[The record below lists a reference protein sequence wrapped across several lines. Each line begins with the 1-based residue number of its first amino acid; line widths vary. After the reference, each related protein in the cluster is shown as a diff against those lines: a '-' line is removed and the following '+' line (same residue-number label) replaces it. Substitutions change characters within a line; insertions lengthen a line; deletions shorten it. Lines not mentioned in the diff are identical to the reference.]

1 MKHIKKF
8 NEVNLNQYPI
18 GSVNELNIG
27 DVIKTIR
34 DILLPIADIGYDI
47 GIDTM
52 NGSTFGLG
60 VKGTLIIRI
69 VRYGDPLLELNDE
82 VKDEFIRMN
91 DYLEDL
97 GGRVKALYIPESA
110 SYHDYDYFHDPTEDY
125 EAGRRE
131 VPFNDFIKVEDCKLR
146 NLLFV
151 AEL

>member
-1 MKHIKKF
+1 MKHLKRF
-8 NEVNLNQYPI
+8 NEVNLNQYSI
-18 GSVNELNIG
+18 GSVNELNIE

-34 DILLPIADIGYDI
+34 DILLPIADMGYDI
-47 GIDTM
+47 GIDT
-52 NGSTFGLG
+52 GTV
-60 VKGTLIIRI
+60 VKGTLIIRV

-110 SYHDYDYFHDPTEDY
+110 SYHDNN
-125 EAGRRE
+125 AGRLD

>member
-8 NEVNLNQYPI
+8 NEVNLGQYPI
-18 GSVNELNIG
+18 GSVNELNIE
-27 DVIKTIR
+27 DIIKTIR
-34 DILLPIADIGYDI
+34 DILLPIADMGFDI
-47 GIDTM
+47 GIDT
-52 NGSTFGLG
+52 GTV

-110 SYHDYDYFHDPTEDY
+110 SYHDNN
-125 EAGRRE
+125 AGRRE
-131 VPFNDFIKVEDCKLR
+131 VPFNDFIEVEDGKLK

-151 AEL
+151 VSL

>member
-1 MKHIKKF
+1 MKHLKRF

-18 GSVNELNIG
+18 GSVNELNIE

-34 DILLPIADIGYDI
+34 DILLPIADMGYEI
-47 GIDTM
+47 KITEYR
-52 NGSTFGLG
+52 SEF
-60 VKGTLIIRI
+60 VIR
-69 VRYGDPLLELNDE
+69 VVTYVDKPLLITDE

-97 GGRVKALYIPESA
+97 GGRVKALYVPESA
-110 SYHDYDYFHDPTEDY
+110 SYHDYDYNHDPTEDY
-125 EAGRRE
+125 EAGRRD

-151 AEL
+151 VDIS

>member
-8 NEVNLNQYPI
+8 NEVNLNHPI
-18 GSVNELNIG
+18 GSVNELNIE

-47 GIDTM
+47 GIDT
-52 NGSTFGLG
+52 GTV

-110 SYHDYDYFHDPTEDY
+110 SYHDYD
-125 EAGRRE
+125 AGRRD
-131 VPFNDFIKVEDCKLR
+131 VPFNDFIEVEDCKLK

>member
-8 NEVNLNQYPI
+8 NEVNLGQYPI
-18 GSVNELNIG
+18 GSVNELNIE
-27 DVIKTIR
+27 DIIKTIR
-34 DILLPIADIGYDI
+34 DILLPIADMGFDI
-47 GIDTM
+47 GIDT
-52 NGSTFGLG
+52 GTV

-110 SYHDYDYFHDPTEDY
+110 SYHDYDYNHDPTEDY

-131 VPFNDFIKVEDCKLR
+131 VPFNDFIEVEDGKLK

-151 AEL
+151 VSL

>member
-34 DILLPIADIGYDI
+34 DILLPIADMGYDI
-47 GIDTM
+47 GIDT
-52 NGSTFGLG
+52 GTV

-97 GGRVKALYIPESA
+97 GGRVKALYI
-110 SYHDYDYFHDPTEDY
+110 TEDY
-125 EAGRRE
+125 DAGRLD

>member
-8 NEVNLNQYPI
+8 NEVNLNHPI

-34 DILLPIADIGYDI
+34 DILLPIADMGYDI
-47 GIDTM
+47 GIDT
-52 NGSTFGLG
+52 GTV

-110 SYHDYDYFHDPTEDY
+110 SYHDYD
-125 EAGRRE
+125 AGRRD
-131 VPFNDFIKVEDCKLR
+131 VPFNDFIEVEDCKLK

>member
-8 NEVNLNQYPI
+8 NEVNLNKYLI
-18 GSVNELNIG
+18 GSVSELNIE
-27 DVIKTIR
+27 DVIKTIK
-34 DILLPIADIGYDI
+34 DILLPIADMGFEI
-47 GIDTM
+47 GIDT
-52 NGSTFGLG
+52 GTV

-110 SYHDYDYFHDPTEDY
+110 SYHDNN
-125 EAGRRE
+125 AGRLD

>member
-34 DILLPIADIGYDI
+34 DILLPIADMGYEISITDNRNI
-47 GIDTM
+47 EDT
-52 NGSTFGLG
+52 TYF
-60 VKGTLIIRI
+60 IRTGKFYI
-69 VRYGDPLLELNDE
+69 RVVGYTDDPLKMNDE

-97 GGRVKALYIPESA
+97 GGRVKALYI
-110 SYHDYDYFHDPTEDY
+110 TEDY
-125 EAGRRE
+125 DAGRLD

>member
-8 NEVNLNQYPI
+8 NEVNLGQYPI
-18 GSVNELNIG
+18 GSVSELNIK

-34 DILLPIADIGYDI
+34 DILLPIADMGYDI
-47 GIDTM
+47 GIDT
-52 NGSTFGLG
+52 GTV

-97 GGRVKALYIPESA
+97 GGRVKSLYIPESA
-110 SYHDYDYFHDPTEDY
+110 SYHDNN
-125 EAGRRE
+125 AGRRE
-131 VPFNDFIKVEDCKLR
+131 VPFNDFIKVEDCKLK

-151 AEL
+151 VEL

>member
-8 NEVNLNQYPI
+8 NEVNLNHPI

-47 GIDTM
+47 GIDT
-52 NGSTFGLG
+52 GTV

-110 SYHDYDYFHDPTEDY
+110 SYHDYD
-125 EAGRRE
+125 AGRRD
-131 VPFNDFIKVEDCKLR
+131 VPFNDFIEVEDCKLK

>member
-8 NEVNLNQYPI
+8 NEVNLNHPI
-18 GSVNELNIG
+18 GSVNELNIE

-34 DILLPIADIGYDI
+34 DILLPIADKGYDI
-47 GIDTM
+47 GIDT
-52 NGSTFGLG
+52 GTV

-110 SYHDYDYFHDPTEDY
+110 SYHDYD
-125 EAGRRE
+125 AGRRD
-131 VPFNDFIKVEDCKLR
+131 VPFNDFIEVEDCKLK

>member
-1 MKHIKKF
+1 MKHLKRF
-8 NEVNLNQYPI
+8 NEVNLGQYPI
-18 GSVNELNIG
+18 GSVNELNIE

-34 DILLPIADIGYDI
+34 DILLPIADMGYEI
-47 GIDTM
+47 KITEYR
-52 NGSTFGLG
+52 SEF
-60 VKGTLIIRI
+60 VIR
-69 VRYGDPLLELNDE
+69 VVTYVDKPLLITDE

-97 GGRVKALYIPESA
+97 GGRVKALYVPESA

-125 EAGRRE
+125 EAGRLD

-151 AEL
+151 VDIS

>member
-1 MKHIKKF
+1 MKHLKRF

-18 GSVNELNIG
+18 GSVNELNIK

-34 DILLPIADIGYDI
+34 DILLPIADMGYDI
-47 GIDTM
+47 GITDNRNIEDPTYFAQT
-52 NGSTFGLG
+52 GKFY
-60 VKGTLIIRI
+60 IR
-69 VRYGDPLLELNDE
+69 VVGYTDDPLNMNDE

-97 GGRVKALYIPESA
+97 GGRVNALYVPESA
-110 SYHDYDYFHDPTEDY
+110 SYHDNN
-125 EAGRRE
+125 AGRRD

-151 AEL
+151 VDIS

>member
-1 MKHIKKF
+1 MKHLKRF

-18 GSVNELNIG
+18 GSVNELNIE

-34 DILLPIADIGYDI
+34 DILLPIADMGYEI
-47 GIDTM
+47 KITEYR
-52 NGSTFGLG
+52 SEF
-60 VKGTLIIRI
+60 VIR
-69 VRYGDPLLELNDE
+69 VVTYVDKPLLITDE

-97 GGRVKALYIPESA
+97 GGRVKALYVPESA
-110 SYHDYDYFHDPTEDY
+110 SYHDYDYNHDPTEDY
-125 EAGRRE
+125 EAGRQD

-151 AEL
+151 VDIS

>member
-8 NEVNLNQYPI
+8 NEVNLNHPI
-18 GSVNELNIG
+18 ASVNELNIE

-34 DILLPIADIGYDI
+34 DILLPIADMGYDI
-47 GIDTM
+47 GIDT
-52 NGSTFGLG
+52 GTV

-110 SYHDYDYFHDPTEDY
+110 SYHDNN
-125 EAGRRE
+125 AGRRE
-131 VPFNDFIKVEDCKLR
+131 VPFNDFIKVEDCKLK

-151 AEL
+151 VEL

>member
-34 DILLPIADIGYDI
+34 DILLPIADMGYEI
-47 GIDTM
+47 KITEYR
-52 NGSTFGLG
+52 SEF
-60 VKGTLIIRI
+60 VIR
-69 VRYGDPLLELNDE
+69 VVTYVDKPLLITDE
-82 VKDEFIRMN
+82 IKEEFIRMN

-97 GGRVKALYIPESA
+97 GGRVKALYVPESA
-110 SYHDYDYFHDPTEDY
+110 SYHDNN
-125 EAGRRE
+125 AGRLD

>member
-8 NEVNLNQYPI
+8 NEVNLNKYLI
-18 GSVNELNIG
+18 GSVSELNIE
-27 DVIKTIR
+27 DVIKTIK
-34 DILLPIADIGYDI
+34 DILLPIADMGFEI
-47 GIDTM
+47 GIDT
-52 NGSTFGLG
+52 GTV
-60 VKGTLIIRI
+60 VKGTLIIRV

-110 SYHDYDYFHDPTEDY
+110 SYHDNN
-125 EAGRRE
+125 AGRLD